1 MSEVLIVSS
10 SQQSPIFFWPFFGT
24 VFGTDAK
31 IAKNG
36 SDARRIISQFDLSVV
51 IINTPLSDEFG
62 HELAITFSEESSSGV
77 ILIVKNEFSDEIA
90 ANVEDYGVLTVAK
103 PINKVVFHQ
112 TLKLAF
118 SIHARVMGFKKE
130 NIQLQSKIEEMRLV
144 DRAKCALI
152 QYLNMTEP
160 EAHRHIEKQRWICVF
175 QNGLLP
181 RELSRQY
188 EMP

>member
-10 SQQSPIFFWPFFGT
+10 SQQSSDFLLAFLRDS
-24 VFGTDAK
+24 FGTDAK

-160 EAHRHIEKQRWICVF
+160 EAHRHIEKQAMDMRVSKRIIAE
-175 QNGLLP
+175 GIIKT
-181 RELSRQY
+181 Y